1 MTPVLQQLISAD
13 QFGVRMLAGED
24 QAASRPA
31 CRGIHLTD
39 TPDPT
44 PWLQG
49 GELIITTGLLL
60 STEALQREFVER
72 VAARKCVALGYSAH
86 DAGAAPRA
94 MVETAAR
101 VGLPMFELPYQV
113 PLVDVTMFVT
123 RAILDAH
130 YSAMRNAV
138 TLHRRMLAAITQ
150 GADLPVIL
158 QVAGCEL
165 PDYGLVLLDYFG
177 QVLAQHD
184 PGGRLGDVDW
194 QQLRLHGERAVRSGE
209 RSDQADPGRVVS
221 SWGVR
226 VGSET
231 EGFLVA
237 VGQRPVDEHEELLL
251 EQVVAGAT
259 MTLARELSIRQAR
272 RTLVSELVEGVATNQ
287 VSQQVLV
294 ERMRK
299 VSLSE
304 DTPFRMLCVP
314 VPPGQ
319 GPGDVCRLVEDQ
331 LVKERPVVGCF
342 DGAVYA
348 IVTADHDGAAADVH
362 GALRRRGWQT
372 PVGRSRA
379 TTGPDGLA
387 TAYRECSAAARRAP
401 AREGVHDVESLDVV
415 SLLGG
420 DKGELA
426 QLVVERVLGPV
437 IEHDLAEGS
446 RLVESL
452 AVFLQQGCKPG
463 PAAAELFV
471 HRHTLAYRLDRIAA
485 ITGRDPRSGAHLL
498 EFALALELLTRS
510 TTADRSE
517 LDPGPAGPAR
527 PIGA

>member
-1 MTPVLQQLISAD
+1 
-13 QFGVRMLAGED
+13 
-24 QAASRPA
+24 
-31 CRGIHLTD
+31 
-39 TPDPT
+39 
-44 PWLQG
+44 
-49 GELIITTGLLL
+49 
-60 STEALQREFVER
+60 
-72 VAARKCVALGYSAH
+72 
-86 DAGAAPRA
+86 
-94 MVETAAR
+94 
-101 VGLPMFELPYQV
+101 
-113 PLVDVTMFVT
+113 
-123 RAILDAH
+123 
-130 YSAMRNAV
+130 
-138 TLHRRMLAAITQ
+138 
-150 GADLPVIL
+150 
-158 QVAGCEL
+158 
-165 PDYGLVLLDYFG
+165 
-177 QVLAQHD
+177 
-184 PGGRLGDVDW
+184 
-194 QQLRLHGERAVRSGE
+194 
-209 RSDQADPGRVVS
+209 
-221 SWGVR
+221 
-226 VGSET
+226 
-231 EGFLVA
+231 
-237 VGQRPVDEHEELLL
+237 
-251 EQVVAGAT
+251 
-259 MTLARELSIRQAR
+259 
-272 RTLVSELVEGVATNQ
+272 
-287 VSQQVLV
+287 VLV

-304 DTPFRMLCVP
+304 DTPFRMLCLP

-348 IVTADHDGAAADVH
+348 IVTADHEGAAADVH
-362 GALRRRGWQT
+362 GALRRRGWQA

-401 AREGVHDVESLDVV
+401 ASEGVHDVESLDVV

-510 TTADRSE
+510 TGTAADRSG